1 MGNSLLDPGGPTT
14 PAGTAA
20 GGAVAGLHVGD
31 VVAEIYKITKL
42 LGQGGMGQ
50 IFEAD
55 DLVLHRRVAIKVP
68 LNAQSAEVLLAE
80 ARALAALQHPNL
92 PVVHAAGR
100 HRGMDFLVMER
111 LYGRS
116 LEDSVEHA
124 YQLGHPLPLAD
135 TLQHL
140 EQIADALHAIHHAG
154 IAHRDVKPEN
164 VLLCGKRGL
173 VLIDFGLVVAESTIS
188 SDTVYGGSPHYM
200 APEVIKH
207 DTARGSGHLSDLY
220 SLGVLAFE
228 LLTGVVPYNADNLQ
242 TLFKLHLEAP
252 IPDVRMFRPNLP
264 ADLAA
269 LVKELMAKL
278 PGERPQTAEEIV
290 WRLKSIGAKNPAA
303 GPVKR
308 PIVLLASSDLALCG
322 EIQHHLGKWL
332 RRVDLRIKNTGQ
344 EAMEEL
350 DRTSPHLMLLDLE
363 LADMSGVE
371 LMMQLH
377 GSEIDIPNAVVA
389 LSEAARPQDL
399 ELLRRLDVMSFVNKG
414 NFLVQLLEPIVRNTL
429 ATPSSRLSRF

>member
-1 MGNSLLDPGGPTT
+1 MLDPGGPTA
-14 PAGTAA
+14 PAGSTA
-20 GGAVAGLHVGD
+20 GGAHLAGLQVGD
-31 VVAEIYKITKL
+31 VVAEIYKISKL

-55 DLVLHRRVAIKVP
+55 DLVLNRRVAIKVP

-100 HRGMDFLVMER
+100 HLGMDFLVMER

-116 LEDSVEHA
+116 LEDAIEHA
-124 YQLGHPLPLAD
+124 YQVGHPLPLAESLD
-135 TLQHL
+135 HL
-140 EQIADALHAIHHAG
+140 IKIADALHAIHHAG

-228 LLTGVVPYNADNLQ
+228 LLTGAVPFNADNLQ

-264 ADLAA
+264 AELAA
-269 LVKELMAKL
+269 LVQELMAKR

-290 WRLKSIGAKNPAA
+290 WRLRSIASKVEHQK
-303 GPVKR
+303 PVKR

-350 DRTSPHLMLLDLE
+350 DRASPHLMLLDLE

-377 GSEIDIPNAVVA
+377 GSETDVPDAVVA

-414 NFLVQLLEPIVRNTL
+414 NYLVQLLEPIVRNTL
-429 ATPSSRLSRF
+429 SSPGSRLSTF